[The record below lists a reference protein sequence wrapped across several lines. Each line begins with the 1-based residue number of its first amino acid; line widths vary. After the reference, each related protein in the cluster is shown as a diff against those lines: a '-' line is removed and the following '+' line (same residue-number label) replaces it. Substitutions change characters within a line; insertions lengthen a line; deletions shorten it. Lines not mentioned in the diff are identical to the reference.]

1 MTEEELEQLLAKC
14 RLQKEQGMLKET
26 VRDEVACIKMVRSK
40 VLILLL
46 GPYSTWI
53 LTLSVYRLSQWWTVG
68 LHPRSFL
75 DPYFIESHNR

>member
-1 MTEEELEQLLAKC
+1 
-14 RLQKEQGMLKET
+14 MLKET
-26 VRDEVACIKMVRSK
+26 ARDEVACIKMVRSK

-68 LHPRSFL
+68 LHPRSIFSIPTSSNGTT
-75 DPYFIESHNR
+75 DEKRWQTTA